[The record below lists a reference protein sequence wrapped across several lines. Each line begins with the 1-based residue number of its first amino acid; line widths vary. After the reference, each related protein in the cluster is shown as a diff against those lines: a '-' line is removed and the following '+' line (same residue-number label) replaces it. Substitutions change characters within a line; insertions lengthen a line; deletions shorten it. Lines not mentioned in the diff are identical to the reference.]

1 MRPFFA
7 RVGLAALF
15 VVSAGLVSLPSMAAD
30 KVSASVG
37 KPLQEA
43 DKALKAND
51 AATALAKVQ
60 EAQAVANRT
69 PFDDFTINQFAANVA
84 LKQNDLKT
92 AEKYFLAAA
101 AYPVYQAGN
110 LGVDNAVMQQRA
122 YLPAALMVLAF
133 VLMRRR
139 AGGSGR

>member
-60 EAQAVANRT
+60 EA
-69 PFDDFTINQFAANVA
+69 
-84 LKQNDLKT
+84 
-92 AEKYFLAAA
+92 
-101 AYPVYQAGN
+101 
-110 LGVDNAVMQQRA
+110 
-122 YLPAALMVLAF
+122 
-133 VLMRRR
+133 
-139 AGGSGR
+139 